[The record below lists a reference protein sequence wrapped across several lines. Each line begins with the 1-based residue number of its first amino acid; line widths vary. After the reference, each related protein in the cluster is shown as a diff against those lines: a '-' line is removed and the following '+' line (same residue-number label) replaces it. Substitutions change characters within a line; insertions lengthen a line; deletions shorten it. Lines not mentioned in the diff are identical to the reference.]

1 MRACTAAAATV
12 VVTFAL
18 MLGGCAPS
26 FPDISVTETPTA
38 PAQSPAPTTAPTQT
52 AAPTA
57 DPAALACDTVLDE
70 SSLDAFA
77 AHDYQLSDDFAQR
90 AVDQGWPEAAFVTS
104 GGLLCQW
111 GVVRSDASEHY
122 GLAPITAE
130 QRATQIARLG
140 AAGYS
145 NEIYGDG
152 ELFTG
157 ALTEGVTLHYLIAG
171 DHWFVGFS
179 TARIDEIRRNAGLS

>member
-12 VVTFAL
+12 AVAFAL
-18 MLGGCAPS
+18 TLGGCAPS
-26 FPDISVTETPTA
+26 FPDISVTVTPTA
-38 PAQSPAPTTAPTQT
+38 PAQSPAPTPTPTQI
-52 AAPTA
+52 A
-57 DPAALACDTVLDE
+57 DPAALACDTVLDT

-111 GVVRSDASEHY
+111 GVVRSDASEYY

-157 ALTEGVTLHYLIAG
+157 ALTEGVTLHYLFAG